1 MCIVSALQVIAQ
13 RTMQLRCSAGLI
25 QLGALLGELV
35 REPAEA
41 LVLGFLVL
49 AQGLELGVDVDHV
62 FQETGALGLLLLG
75 VCHTLFLYQV
85 VLLVQSLDIGC
96 LFFLTLGAQVLE
108 PLNFPLEA
116 LVSLLDFLLELAELE
131 LHVHDDLPLVLG
143 LVVLLGLAHHEVF
156 LDVFDQDGGLGAREA
171 GFLPVRLLGSEQLLL
186 GSQALGGFVAR
197 GRLLLADLQ
206 LVLDRA
212 VAHGRL
218 LVFSYRN
225 MKYCSLQILE
235 ISMGIFILA
244 IISSLIRAT
253 CANMLPLPSS
263 SSSCSVIS

>member
-1 MCIVSALQVIAQ
+1 
-13 RTMQLRCSAGLI
+13 MQLRGSAGLI

-35 REPAEA
+35 GEPAEA

-62 FQETGALGLLLLG
+62 FQETGALGLLFLG

-156 LDVFDQDGGLGAREA
+156 LDDVFDQDGGLGAHEA